1 MQQFQLMHL
10 ALNRDRQLIS
20 LYGRATAQL
29 MVGVVILDQNG
40 MLIESNSAATNI
52 LNSADGLRVKA
63 GALETAYANQRQPQ
77 TAASDPRC
85 TRVSAGPAS
94 QHYGRYVRGAS
105 VGPAQLGGQST
116 SSDEWT
122 EGKQRPCMAVFVRDT
137 TGRPDPPVK
146 LAQKLF
152 ELTPAETSLAI
163 ELVSG
168 LSLDEVAR
176 RSASASTWR
185 ARICVRS
192 SPRLV

>member
-1 MQQFQLMHL
+1 MHL
-10 ALNRDRQLIS
+10 VLNRDRQLIS

-94 QHYGRYVRGAS
+94 QHDGRYVCGAS
-105 VGPAQLGGQST
+105 VGPAQLGA
-116 SSDEWT
+116 EHL
-122 EGKQRPCMAVFVRDT
+122 VR
-137 TGRPDPPVK
+137 
-146 LAQKLF
+146 
-152 ELTPAETSLAI
+152 
-163 ELVSG
+163 
-168 LSLDEVAR
+168 
-176 RSASASTWR
+176 
-185 ARICVRS
+185 
-192 SPRLV
+192 